1 MADVITRL
9 KVDSSGF
16 DKKIKDAQRSI
27 DQFGL
32 KGTEVGNR
40 IKALSDA
47 LSLNVGSISKFSV
60 AMAAAGAAIKVATD
74 AFKANEEMMDEWG
87 RITESSRAI
96 YDGFLNAINTGDIS
110 GYLSRIGEIRKAA
123 REAYDAM
130 DELGTFNAFNRN
142 NLSAARA
149 GFNQALADY
158 RTGNA
163 SKEDVTS
170 AMENLKKQL
179 ADRQKLEWDAY
190 YKQLSSKAATAGVD
204 EKLLRQ
210 YLEGTYGDYE
220 KVKKTMPRYET
231 TTDWN
236 DDRTGLVTKVTE
248 LPNTPIEK
256 LGKMLR
262 QLTDEEL
269 SNLQALAEAANNTA
283 SEIAQV
289 ERQASRI
296 LNTKTGSSGS
306 SGKGKSAAASPA
318 TASSGATLIGPSE
331 LEIAN
336 ELALRQLDP
345 DQPLYQELMAK
356 AATNPITIPVQ
367 VVEDEEQV
375 EETLAGINS
384 EVKDMAGVWDYASQ
398 AIGSVGSALAGL
410 EDPAAKVLGLIA
422 QGIASVVAG
431 MGMAIAQKGK
441 ELEPWSWI
449 AFAASATA
457 TMIATVASIK
467 SATAEYHAGG
477 DFAGKGS
484 RFNTM
489 MRPIGSDTIP
499 AMLSPGELV
508 LNKSQQSNLA
518 SNLQAAPALAD
529 LHLETTI
536 EAERIRIMLNNNNR
550 RRGRGIAIQ

>member
-16 DKKIKDAQRSI
+16 DKKIQDAQRSI

-40 IKALSDA
+40 ITALSDA
-47 LSLNVGSISKFSV
+47 LSLSVGSISKFSV

-149 GFNQALADY
+149 DFNQKLADY

-163 SKEDVTS
+163 SKDDVTS
-170 AMENLKKQL
+170 AMENLQKQL

-204 EKLLRQ
+204 ADLFRKA
-210 YLEGTYGDYE
+210 LEGSYGSFNE
-220 KVKKTMPRYET
+220 IKNTSFPTKSV
-231 TTDWN
+231 WN
-236 DDRTGLVTKVTE
+236 SSTRSMVQAEAPE
-248 LPNTPIEK
+248 LATPIEK

-296 LNTKTGSSGS
+296 LGTKQGSS
-306 SGKGKSAAASPA
+306 GKSAAAPK
-318 TASSGATLIGPSE
+318 TASASPTAPTLIGPSE
-331 LEIAN
+331 VEIAN
-336 ELALRQLDP
+336 ELALRQLEP
-345 DQPLYQELMAK
+345 DQPIYQELMAK

-384 EVKDMAGVWDYASQ
+384 EVKDMAEVWSYASS
-398 AIGSVGSALAGL
+398 AISSVGSALAGL
-410 EDPAAKVLGLIA
+410 EDPAAKVLGTIA
-422 QGIASVVAG
+422 QAIASVVMG
-431 MGMAIAQKGK
+431 MGMAIANKGK
-441 ELEPWSWI
+441 DIEPWSWI
-449 AFAASATA
+449 AFAAAATA
-457 TMIATVASIK
+457 TMISTVSAIK

-477 DFAGKGS
+477 DFVGSGS

-499 AMLSPGELV
+499 AMLSPGELI

>member
-163 SKEDVTS
+163 TAEDV
-170 AMENLKKQL
+170 AKAKKTLQDL
-179 ADRQKLEWDAY
+179 LDERKTKEQDTY
-190 YKQLSSKAATAGVD
+190 YKTIAEKAVTAGVD
-204 EKLLRQ
+204 ENLLRK
-210 YLEGTYGDYE
+210 YLEGKYGDYE

-236 DDRTGLVTKVTE
+236 DDRTAIVTKVTE

-256 LGKMLR
+256 MGKMLR

-296 LNTKTGSSGS
+296 LGTKQGSS
-306 SGKGKSAAASPA
+306 GKSAAAPKTASASPA
-318 TASSGATLIGPSE
+318 APTLIGPSE
-331 LEIAN
+331 LEITN
-336 ELALRQLDP
+336 ELALRQLNP
-345 DQPLYQELMAK
+345 DQPLYQKLLAK

-384 EVKDMAGVWDYASQ
+384 EVKDMAEVWSYASS
-398 AIGSVGSALAGL
+398 AISSVGSALAGL
-410 EDPAAKVLGLIA
+410 EDPAAKVLGTIA
-422 QGIASVVAG
+422 QAIASVVMG
-431 MGMAIAQKGK
+431 MGMAIANKGK
-441 ELEPWSWI
+441 EIEPWSWI
-449 AFAASATA
+449 AFAAAATA
-457 TMIATVASIK
+457 TMISTVSAIK
-467 SATAEYHAGG
+467 SVTAEYHAGG

-499 AMLSPGELV
+499 AMLSPGELI

>member
-149 GFNQALADY
+149 SFNQALADY

-163 SKEDVTS
+163 SKEDVSS
-170 AMENLKKQL
+170 AMENLQKQL
-179 ADRQKLEWDAY
+179 AERQKLEWDAY

-204 EKLLRQ
+204 AELFRKA
-210 YLEGTYGDYE
+210 LEGSYGSFNE
-220 KVKKTMPRYET
+220 IKNTSFPTKSV
-231 TTDWN
+231 WN
-236 DDRTGLVTKVTE
+236 SSTRSMVQAEAPE
-248 LPNTPIEK
+248 LATPIEK

-289 ERQASRI
+289 ERQAARI
-296 LNTKTGSSGS
+296 LGTKQTGTSGKGS
-306 SGKGKSAAASPA
+306 SGKSAASPA
-318 TASSGATLIGPSE
+318 AAPSLIGPSE

-384 EVKDMAGVWDYASQ
+384 EVKDMAGVWEYASQ

-431 MGMAIAQKGK
+431 MGAAIAQKGK

-449 AFAASATA
+449 AFSSAAAS
-457 TMIATVASIK
+457 TMIATVAAIK
-467 SATAEYHAGG
+467 SVTSEYHAGG
-477 DFAGKGS
+477 DFVGKGS
-484 RFNTM
+484 RFSTM

-499 AMLSPGELV
+499 AMLSPGELI

-518 SNLQAAPALAD
+518 PRLQAAPALAD

>member
-163 SKEDVTS
+163 SKDDVTS
-170 AMENLKKQL
+170 AMENLQKQL

-204 EKLLRQ
+204 ADLFRKA
-210 YLEGTYGDYE
+210 LEGSYGSFNE
-220 KVKKTMPRYET
+220 IKNTSFPTKSV
-231 TTDWN
+231 WN
-236 DDRTGLVTKVTE
+236 SSTRSMVQAEAPE
-248 LPNTPIEK
+248 LATPIDK

-262 QLTDEEL
+262 QLTDDEL

-296 LNTKTGSSGS
+296 LGTKQGSSV
-306 SGKGKSAAASPA
+306 KSAAAPK
-318 TASSGATLIGPSE
+318 TASASPTAPTLIGPSE

-336 ELALRQLDP
+336 ELALRQLEP

-398 AIGSVGSALAGL
+398 AINSVGSSLSGL
-410 EDPAAKVLGLIA
+410 ETPALNILGIVAQAIA
-422 QGIASVVAG
+422 NVVAG
-431 MGMAIAQKGK
+431 LGAAIAQKGK

-449 AFAASATA
+449 AFTAAATS
-457 TMIATVASIK
+457 TMIATVAAIK
-467 SATAEYHAGG
+467 SVTEEYHAGG
-477 DFAGKGS
+477 DFVGKGS

-489 MRPIGSDTIP
+489 MRPVGTDTIP
-499 AMLSPGELV
+499 AMLSPGELI

>member
-149 GFNQALADY
+149 DFNQKLADY

-163 SKEDVTS
+163 SKEDVSS
-170 AMENLKKQL
+170 AMENLQKQL
-179 ADRQKLEWDAY
+179 AERQKLEWDAY

-204 EKLLRQ
+204 ADLFRKA
-210 YLEGTYGDYE
+210 LEGSYGSFNE
-220 KVKKTMPRYET
+220 IKNTSFPTKSV
-231 TTDWN
+231 WN
-236 DDRTGLVTKVTE
+236 SSTRSMVQAEAPE
-248 LPNTPIEK
+248 LATPIEK

-296 LNTKTGSSGS
+296 LGTKQGSS
-306 SGKGKSAAASPA
+306 GKSAAAPK
-318 TASSGATLIGPSE
+318 TASASPTAQTIIGPSE

-336 ELALRQLDP
+336 ELALRQLEP
-345 DQPLYQELMAK
+345 DQPLYQKLMAK

-384 EVKDMAGVWDYASQ
+384 EVKDMAEVWSYASS
-398 AIGSVGSALAGL
+398 AISSVGSALAGL
-410 EDPAAKVLGLIA
+410 EDPAAKVLGTIA
-422 QGIASVVAG
+422 QAIASVVMG
-431 MGMAIAQKGK
+431 MGMAIANKGK
-441 ELEPWSWI
+441 DIEPWSWI
-449 AFAASATA
+449 AFAAAATA
-457 TMIATVASIK
+457 TMISTVSAIK

-477 DFAGKGS
+477 DFVGSGS

-489 MRPIGSDTIP
+489 MRPVGTDTIP
-499 AMLSPGELV
+499 AMLSPGELI

-518 SNLQAAPALAD
+518 SNLKAAPALAD
-529 LHLETTI
+529 LHLETFI

>member
-40 IKALSDA
+40 IKGLSDA
-47 LSLNVGSISKFSV
+47 LSLNVGSVSKFSV

-149 GFNQALADY
+149 GFDQALADY
-158 RTGNA
+158 RTGKA
-163 SKEDVTS
+163 SKKEVAD
-170 AMENLKKQL
+170 AQDALKKIL
-179 ADRQKLEWDAY
+179 EDRKTLEQDNY
-190 YKQLSSKAATAGVD
+190 YKTIAAKAKTAGVD
-204 EKLLRQ
+204 ADLLRQ
-210 YLEGTYGDYE
+210 YLEGTYGDY
-220 KVKKTMPRYET
+220 KTVKDTQFPTKNVWNSSTRSMVQAEAPELA
-231 TTDWN
+231 TD
-236 DDRTGLVTKVTE
+236 
-248 LPNTPIEK
+248 IEK

-262 QLTDEEL
+262 QLTDEQL
-269 SNLQALAEAANNTA
+269 SSLQALAEQANNTQK
-283 SEIAQV
+283 ELAQIDK
-289 ERQASRI
+289 QAAKVI
-296 LNTKTGSSGS
+296 NTKTGSSG
-306 SGKGKSAAASPA
+306 KGKSDAAPA
-318 TASSGATLIGPSE
+318 TAAPSGATLVGPSE

-375 EETLAGINS
+375 EETLAGIAT
-384 EVKDMAGVWDYASQ
+384 EMIDVVDKFDLTSQ
-398 AIGSVGSALAGL
+398 AIGSMGSALAGL
-410 EDPAAKVLGLIA
+410 EGSAAKILGLVA
-422 QGIASVVAG
+422 QAIASVVAG
-431 MGMAIAQKGK
+431 LGAAIAQKGK
-441 ELEPWSWI
+441 DLEPWSWI
-449 AFAASATA
+449 AFTAAATA
-457 TMIATVASIK
+457 TMISTVAAIK
-467 SATAEYHAGG
+467 SVTAEYHAGG

-484 RFNTM
+484 RFSTM
-489 MRPIGSDTIP
+489 MRPVGSDTIP

-529 LHLETTI
+529 LHLETYI

>member
-149 GFNQALADY
+149 DFNQKLADY

-163 SKEDVTS
+163 SKEDVS
-170 AMENLKKQL
+170 KAQDALKKI
-179 ADRQKLEWDAY
+179 LEERKTLEQDNY
-190 YKQLSSKAATAGVD
+190 YKTIAAKAKTAGVNAD
-204 EKLLRQ
+204 LLRQ
-210 YLEGTYGDYE
+210 YLEGTYGDY
-220 KVKKTMPRYET
+220 KTVKDTPFPTKNV
-231 TTDWN
+231 WN
-236 DDRTGLVTKVTE
+236 SSTRSMVQAEAPE
-248 LPNTPIEK
+248 LATPIEK

-262 QLTDEEL
+262 QLTDDQL
-269 SNLQALAEAANNTA
+269 SSLQALAEQANKTQEELAQIDKQAAK
-283 SEIAQV
+283 
-289 ERQASRI
+289 I
-296 LNTKTGSSGS
+296 LNTKTGSSGN
-306 SGKGKSAAASPA
+306 GKTTATASASPA
-318 TASSGATLIGPSE
+318 APILIGPSE

-336 ELALRQLDP
+336 ELALRQLNP

-375 EETLAGINS
+375 EETLAGIAN
-384 EVKDMAGVWDYASQ
+384 EMIDVTDKFDLTSQ
-398 AIGSVGSALAGL
+398 AIGSMGSALAGL
-410 EDPAAKVLGLIA
+410 EGSAAKILGLVA
-422 QGIASVVAG
+422 QAIASVIAG
-431 MGMAIAQKGK
+431 MGAAIAQKGK
-441 ELEPWSWI
+441 EIEPWSWI
-449 AFAASATA
+449 AFTAAATS
-457 TMIATVASIK
+457 TMIATVAAIK
-467 SATAEYHAGG
+467 SVTAEYHAGG
-477 DFAGKGS
+477 DFVGKGS

-499 AMLSPGELV
+499 AMLSPGELI

-518 SNLQAAPALAD
+518 SNLKAAPALAD

>member
-149 GFNQALADY
+149 DFNQKLADY

-163 SKEDVTS
+163 SKEDVSS
-170 AMENLKKQL
+170 AMENLQKQL
-179 ADRQKLEWDAY
+179 AERQKLEWDAY

-204 EKLLRQ
+204 ADLFRKA
-210 YLEGTYGDYE
+210 LEGSYGSFNE
-220 KVKKTMPRYET
+220 IKNTSFPTKSV
-231 TTDWN
+231 WN
-236 DDRTGLVTKVTE
+236 SSTRSMVQAEAPEVA
-248 LPNTPIEK
+248 TPIEK
-256 LGKMLR
+256 LGKMVR

-296 LNTKTGSSGS
+296 LGTKQGTS
-306 SGKGKSAAASPA
+306 GKSAAAPK
-318 TASSGATLIGPSE
+318 TASASPTAPTLIGPSE

-336 ELALRQLDP
+336 ELALRQLEP

-384 EVKDMAGVWDYASQ
+384 EVKDMAEVWSYASS
-398 AIGSVGSALAGL
+398 AISSVGSALAGL
-410 EDPAAKVLGLIA
+410 EDPAAKVLGTIA
-422 QGIASVVAG
+422 QAIASVVMG
-431 MGMAIAQKGK
+431 MGMAIANKGK
-441 ELEPWSWI
+441 DIEPWSWI
-449 AFAASATA
+449 AFAAAATA
-457 TMIATVASIK
+457 TMISTVSAIK

-477 DFAGKGS
+477 DFVGKGS

-499 AMLSPGELV
+499 AMLSPGELI

>member
-149 GFNQALADY
+149 DFNQKLADY

-163 SKEDVTS
+163 TAEDVAKAKNTLQDLLD
-170 AMENLKKQL
+170 ERKTKEQ
-179 ADRQKLEWDAY
+179 DTY
-190 YKQLSSKAATAGVD
+190 YKTIAEKAVTAGVD
-204 EKLLRQ
+204 ENLLRK
-210 YLEGTYGDYE
+210 YLEGKYGDYE

-236 DDRTGLVTKVTE
+236 DDRTAIVTKVTE

-262 QLTDEEL
+262 QLTDDEL

-296 LNTKTGSSGS
+296 LGTKQGSS
-306 SGKGKSAAASPA
+306 GKSAAAPKTASASPA
-318 TASSGATLIGPSE
+318 APTLIGPSE

-336 ELALRQLDP
+336 ELALRQLNP

-384 EVKDMAGVWDYASQ
+384 EVKDMAEVWSYASS
-398 AIGSVGSALAGL
+398 AISSVGSALAGL
-410 EDPAAKVLGLIA
+410 EDPAAKVLGTIA
-422 QGIASVVAG
+422 QAIASVVMG
-431 MGMAIAQKGK
+431 MGMAIANKGK
-441 ELEPWSWI
+441 EIEPWSWI
-449 AFAASATA
+449 AFAAAATA
-457 TMIATVASIK
+457 TMISTVSAIK

-477 DFAGKGS
+477 DFVGKGS
-484 RFNTM
+484 RFSTM
-489 MRPIGSDTIP
+489 MRPVGTDTIP
-499 AMLSPGELV
+499 AMLSPGELI

>member
-163 SKEDVTS
+163 SKEDV
-170 AMENLKKQL
+170 ANAQDALKKIL
-179 ADRQKLEWDAY
+179 EDRKTLEQDNY
-190 YKQLSSKAATAGVD
+190 YKTIAEKAATAGVD
-204 EKLLRQ
+204 NELLRQ
-210 YLEGTYGDYE
+210 YLEGTYGDYK
-220 KVKKTMPRYET
+220 KVKDTPFPTKNV
-231 TTDWN
+231 WN
-236 DDRTGLVTKVTE
+236 SSTRSMVQAEAPE
-248 LPNTPIEK
+248 LATPIEK

-262 QLTDEEL
+262 QLTDEQL
-269 SNLQALAEAANNTA
+269 SSLQALAEQANNTQQ
-283 SEIAQV
+283 ELAQIDK
-289 ERQASRI
+289 QAAKV
-296 LNTKTGSSGS
+296 LNTKTGTSGN
-306 SGKGKSAAASPA
+306 GKGKSASASPA
-318 TASSGATLIGPSE
+318 APTLIGPSE

-336 ELALRQLDP
+336 ELALRQLNP

-375 EETLAGINS
+375 EETLDGINS
-384 EVKDMAGVWDYASQ
+384 KVKDMTEVWDYASS
-398 AIGSVGSALAGL
+398 AISSVGSALAGM

-422 QGIASVVAG
+422 QGIASIVAG

-441 ELEPWSWI
+441 EIEPWSWI
-449 AFAASATA
+449 AFTAAATA
-457 TMIATVASIK
+457 TMISTVAAIK
-467 SATAEYHAGG
+467 SVTAEYHAGG
-477 DFAGKGS
+477 DFIGSGS

-489 MRPIGSDTIP
+489 MRPVGTDTIP
-499 AMLSPGELV
+499 AMLSPGELI

-536 EAERIRIMLNNNNR
+536 EAERLRIMLNNNNR

>member
-149 GFNQALADY
+149 GFNQKLADY

-163 SKEDVTS
+163 SKEDVS
-170 AMENLKKQL
+170 KAQDALKKIL
-179 ADRQKLEWDAY
+179 EDREKLERNNY
-190 YKQLSSKAATAGVD
+190 LSKIGEKAATAGVD
-204 EKLLRQ
+204 EELLRQ
-210 YLEGTYGDYE
+210 YLEGSYGDYK
-220 KVKKTMPRYET
+220 KVKDTPFPTKNV
-231 TTDWN
+231 WN
-236 DDRTGLVTKVTE
+236 SSTRSMVQAEAPE
-248 LPNTPIEK
+248 LATPIEK

-262 QLTDEEL
+262 QLTDDQL
-269 SNLQALAEAANNTA
+269 SSLQALAEQANKTQEELAQIDKQAAK
-283 SEIAQV
+283 
-289 ERQASRI
+289 I
-296 LNTKTGSSGS
+296 LNTKTVSSGN
-306 SGKGKSAAASPA
+306 GKSAAASPA
-318 TASSGATLIGPSE
+318 TASPAAPTLIGPSE

-336 ELALRQLDP
+336 ELALRQLEP

-356 AATNPITIPVQ
+356 AATIPITIPVQ

-398 AIGSVGSALAGL
+398 AIGSVGSALAGI
-410 EDPAAKVLGLIA
+410 EDPALNILGIVAQAIA
-422 QGIASVVAG
+422 NVVAG
-431 MGMAIAQKGK
+431 LGSAIAQKGK
-441 ELEPWSWI
+441 DLNAWSWI
-449 AFAASATA
+449 AFTATATA

-467 SATAEYHAGG
+467 QVMAEYHAGG
-477 DFAGKGS
+477 DFVGKGN

-489 MRPIGSDTIP
+489 MRPVGTDTIP

>member
-149 GFNQALADY
+149 GFNQKLADY

-204 EKLLRQ
+204 AELFRKA
-210 YLEGTYGDYE
+210 LEGSYGSFNE
-220 KVKKTMPRYET
+220 IKNTSFPTKSV
-231 TTDWN
+231 WN
-236 DDRTGLVTKVTE
+236 SSTRSMVQAEAPE
-248 LPNTPIEK
+248 LATPIEK

-296 LNTKTGSSGS
+296 LGTKQGTS
-306 SGKGKSAAASPA
+306 GKSAAAPK
-318 TASSGATLIGPSE
+318 TASASPTAPTLIGPSE

-336 ELALRQLDP
+336 ELALRQLEP

-384 EVKDMAGVWDYASQ
+384 EVKDMAEVWSYASS
-398 AIGSVGSALAGL
+398 AISSVGSALAGL
-410 EDPAAKVLGLIA
+410 EDPAAKVLGTIA
-422 QGIASVVAG
+422 QAIASVVMG
-431 MGMAIAQKGK
+431 MGMAIANKGK
-441 ELEPWSWI
+441 DIEPWSWI
-449 AFAASATA
+449 AFAAAATA
-457 TMIATVASIK
+457 TMISTVSAIK

-477 DFAGKGS
+477 DFVGKGS

-499 AMLSPGELV
+499 AMLSPGELI

>member
-40 IKALSDA
+40 IKGLSDA

-163 SKEDVTS
+163 TAEDV
-170 AMENLKKQL
+170 AKAKKTLQDL
-179 ADRQKLEWDAY
+179 LDERKTKEQDTY
-190 YKQLSSKAATAGVD
+190 YKTIAEKAVTAGVD
-204 EKLLRQ
+204 ENLLRK
-210 YLEGTYGDYE
+210 YLEGKYGDYE
-220 KVKKTMPRYET
+220 EVKKTMPRYET

-236 DDRTGLVTKVTE
+236 DDRTAIVTKVTE

-262 QLTDEEL
+262 QLTDDEL

-296 LNTKTGSSGS
+296 LGTKQGS
-306 SGKGKSAAASPA
+306 SGKSAASPK
-318 TASSGATLIGPSE
+318 TASASPTAPTLIGPSE

-336 ELALRQLDP
+336 ELALRQLEP

-384 EVKDMAGVWDYASQ
+384 EVKDMAEVWSYASS
-398 AIGSVGSALAGL
+398 AISSVGSALAGL
-410 EDPAAKVLGLIA
+410 EDPAAKVLGTIA
-422 QGIASVVAG
+422 QAIASVVMG
-431 MGMAIAQKGK
+431 MGMAIANKGK
-441 ELEPWSWI
+441 DIEPWSWI
-449 AFAASATA
+449 AFAAAATA
-457 TMIATVASIK
+457 TMISTVSAIK

-477 DFAGKGS
+477 DFVGSGS

-489 MRPIGSDTIP
+489 MRPVGTDTIP
-499 AMLSPGELV
+499 AMLSPGELI

-536 EAERIRIMLNNNNR
+536 EAERIRIMLNNIDR

>member
-40 IKALSDA
+40 IKGLSDA

-110 GYLSRIGEIRKAA
+110 GYIARIGEIRKAA

-163 SKEDVTS
+163 SKEDVTA
-170 AMENLKKQL
+170 AMEKLQKQL
-179 ADRQKLEWDAY
+179 EDRKKLEWDAY
-190 YKQLSSKAATAGVD
+190 YKQLSSKAATTGVD
-204 EKLLRQ
+204 ADLFRKA
-210 YLEGTYGDYE
+210 LEGSYGSFNE
-220 KVKKTMPRYET
+220 IKNTSFPTKNV
-231 TTDWN
+231 WN
-236 DDRTGLVTKVTE
+236 SSTRSMVQEEAPE
-248 LPNTPIEK
+248 LATPIEK

-289 ERQASRI
+289 ERQAARI
-296 LNTKTGSSGS
+296 LGAKQTGT
-306 SGKGKSAAASPA
+306 SGKGKSAASAPSAPA
-318 TASSGATLIGPSE
+318 GTTLIGPSE

-336 ELALRQLDP
+336 ELALRQLEP

-410 EDPAAKVLGLIA
+410 EDPAANVLGLIA
-422 QGIASVVAG
+422 QAIANVVAG
-431 MGMAIAQKGK
+431 LGAAIAQKGK
-441 ELEPWSWI
+441 DIEPWSWI
-449 AFAASATA
+449 AFSAAAAS
-457 TMIATVASIK
+457 TMLTTVEAIK
-467 SATAEYHAGG
+467 RATAEYHAGG
-477 DFAGKGS
+477 DFVGKGN
-484 RFNTM
+484 RFSTM
-489 MRPIGSDTIP
+489 MRPVGTDTIP
-499 AMLSPGELV
+499 AMLSPGELI

-518 SNLQAAPALAD
+518 SNLQSAPALAD
-529 LHLETTI
+529 LHLETFI

>member
-163 SKEDVTS
+163 TAEDVTS

-204 EKLLRQ
+204 ADLFRKA
-210 YLEGTYGDYE
+210 LEGKYGDYE

-236 DDRTGLVTKVTE
+236 DDRTAIVTKVTE

-269 SNLQALAEAANNTA
+269 SNLQALAEAANNTE

-289 ERQASRI
+289 KRQASRI
-296 LNTKTGSSGS
+296 LGTKQGS
-306 SGKGKSAAASPA
+306 SGKSAASPK
-318 TASSGATLIGPSE
+318 TASASPTAPTLIGPSE
-331 LEIAN
+331 LDIAN
-336 ELALRQLDP
+336 ELALRQLEP

-384 EVKDMAGVWDYASQ
+384 EVKDMAEVWSYASS
-398 AIGSVGSALAGL
+398 AISSVGSALAGL
-410 EDPAAKVLGLIA
+410 EDPAAKVLGTIA
-422 QGIASVVAG
+422 QAIASVVMG
-431 MGMAIAQKGK
+431 MGMAIANKGK
-441 ELEPWSWI
+441 EIEPWSWI
-449 AFAASATA
+449 AFAAAATA
-457 TMIATVASIK
+457 TMISTVSAIK

-477 DFAGKGS
+477 DFVGSGS

-489 MRPIGSDTIP
+489 MRPVGTDTIP
-499 AMLSPGELV
+499 AMLSPGELI

>member
-149 GFNQALADY
+149 GFNQKLADY

-204 EKLLRQ
+204 AELFRKA
-210 YLEGTYGDYE
+210 LEGSYGSFNE
-220 KVKKTMPRYET
+220 IKNTSFPTKSV
-231 TTDWN
+231 WN
-236 DDRTGLVTKVTE
+236 SSTRSMVQAEAPE
-248 LPNTPIEK
+248 LATPIEK

-296 LNTKTGSSGS
+296 LGTKQGTS
-306 SGKGKSAAASPA
+306 GKSAASPKTASASP
-318 TASSGATLIGPSE
+318 TAPTLIGPSE

-336 ELALRQLDP
+336 ELALRQLEP

-384 EVKDMAGVWDYASQ
+384 EVKDMAEVWSYASS
-398 AIGSVGSALAGL
+398 AISSVGSALAGL
-410 EDPAAKVLGLIA
+410 EDPAAKVLGTIA
-422 QGIASVVAG
+422 QAIASVVMG

-441 ELEPWSWI
+441 EIEPWSWI
-449 AFAASATA
+449 AFAAAATA
-457 TMIATVASIK
+457 TMISTVSAIK

-477 DFAGKGS
+477 DFVGSGS

-489 MRPIGSDTIP
+489 MRPVGTDTIP
-499 AMLSPGELV
+499 AMLSPGELI

>member
-149 GFNQALADY
+149 DFNQKLADY

-163 SKEDVTS
+163 SKEDVSS
-170 AMENLKKQL
+170 AMENLQKQL
-179 ADRQKLEWDAY
+179 AERQKLEWDAY

-204 EKLLRQ
+204 ADLFRKA
-210 YLEGTYGDYE
+210 LEGSYGSFNE
-220 KVKKTMPRYET
+220 IKNTSFPTKSV
-231 TTDWN
+231 WN
-236 DDRTGLVTKVTE
+236 SSTRSMVQAEAPE
-248 LPNTPIEK
+248 LATPIEK

-296 LNTKTGSSGS
+296 LGTKQGTS
-306 SGKGKSAAASPA
+306 GKSAAAPK
-318 TASSGATLIGPSE
+318 TASASPTAPTLIGPSE

-336 ELALRQLDP
+336 ELALRQLEP

-384 EVKDMAGVWDYASQ
+384 EVKDMAEVWSYASS
-398 AIGSVGSALAGL
+398 AISSVGSALAGL
-410 EDPAAKVLGLIA
+410 EDPAAKVLGTIA
-422 QGIASVVAG
+422 QAIASVVMG
-431 MGMAIAQKGK
+431 MGMAIANKGK
-441 ELEPWSWI
+441 DIEPWSWI
-449 AFAASATA
+449 AFAAAATA
-457 TMIATVASIK
+457 TMISTVSAIK

-477 DFAGKGS
+477 DFVGKGS

-499 AMLSPGELV
+499 AMLSPGELI

>member
-149 GFNQALADY
+149 GFNQSLADY
-158 RTGNA
+158 RSGNA
-163 SKEDVTS
+163 SKEDVTA
-170 AMENLKKQL
+170 AMENLQKQL

-204 EKLLRQ
+204 ADLFRKA
-210 YLEGTYGDYE
+210 LEGSYGSFNE
-220 KVKKTMPRYET
+220 IKNTSFPTKNV
-231 TTDWN
+231 WN
-236 DDRTGLVTKVTE
+236 SSTRSMVQAEAPE
-248 LPNTPIEK
+248 LATPIEK

-306 SGKGKSAAASPA
+306 SGKGKSAAASPTA
-318 TASSGATLIGPSE
+318 ASSGATLIGPSE

-336 ELALRQLDP
+336 ELALRQLEP

-410 EDPAAKVLGLIA
+410 EDPAAKVLELIA

-431 MGMAIAQKGK
+431 MGAAIAQKGK
-441 ELEPWSWI
+441 DLEPWSWI
-449 AFAASATA
+449 AFSSAATA
-457 TMIATVASIK
+457 TMISTVAAIK
-467 SATAEYHAGG
+467 SVTAEYHAGG
-477 DFAGKGS
+477 DFVGKGS

-489 MRPIGSDTIP
+489 MRPVGTDTIP
-499 AMLSPGELV
+499 AMLSPGELI

-518 SNLQAAPALAD
+518 PRLQAAPALAD
-529 LHLETTI
+529 LHLETFI

>member
-40 IKALSDA
+40 IKGLSDA

-158 RTGNA
+158 RSGEA
-163 SKEDVTS
+163 SKDDVTA
-170 AMENLKKQL
+170 AMENLQKQL

-190 YKQLSSKAATAGVD
+190 YKKLSSKASTAGVD
-204 EKLLRQ
+204 ADLFRKA
-210 YLEGTYGDYE
+210 LEGSYGSFNE
-220 KVKKTMPRYET
+220 IKNTSFPTKSV
-231 TTDWN
+231 WN
-236 DDRTGLVTKVTE
+236 SSTRSMVQAEAPE
-248 LPNTPIEK
+248 LATPIEK

-296 LNTKTGSSGS
+296 LSTKQTG
-306 SGKGKSAAASPA
+306 SGKGSSSAAASPA
-318 TASSGATLIGPSE
+318 TATAPTLIGPSE

-384 EVKDMAGVWDYASQ
+384 EIKDMAGVWDYASQ

-449 AFAASATA
+449 AFTAAATA

-477 DFAGKGS
+477 DFVGKGS
-484 RFNTM
+484 RFSTM
-489 MRPIGSDTIP
+489 MRPIGADTIP
-499 AMLSPGELV
+499 AMLSPGELI

>member
-170 AMENLKKQL
+170 AMENLQKQL

-204 EKLLRQ
+204 ADLFRKA
-210 YLEGTYGDYE
+210 LEGSYGSFNE
-220 KVKKTMPRYET
+220 IKNTSFPTKSV
-231 TTDWN
+231 WN
-236 DDRTGLVTKVTE
+236 SSTRSMVQAEAPE
-248 LPNTPIEK
+248 LATPIEK

-296 LNTKTGSSGS
+296 LGTKQGSS
-306 SGKGKSAAASPA
+306 GKSAAAPKTASASPA
-318 TASSGATLIGPSE
+318 APTLIGPSE

-336 ELALRQLDP
+336 ELALRQLEP

-467 SATAEYHAGG
+467 AATAEYHAGG
-477 DFAGKGS
+477 DFVGKGS

-489 MRPIGSDTIP
+489 MRPVGTDTIP
-499 AMLSPGELV
+499 AMLSPGELI

>member
-163 SKEDVTS
+163 SKEDVEKDKKTLQDL
-170 AMENLKKQL
+170 LK
-179 ADRQKLEWDAY
+179 DRQKKEWDAY
-190 YKQLSSKAATAGVD
+190 YKTIAEKATTAGVD

-236 DDRTGLVTKVTE
+236 DDRTGIVTKVTE

-262 QLTDEEL
+262 QLTDDEL

-306 SGKGKSAAASPA
+306 TGKGKSAASPA
-318 TASSGATLIGPSE
+318 TTPSGATIIGPSE

-431 MGMAIAQKGK
+431 MGMAIMQKGK
-441 ELEPWSWI
+441 DIEPWSWI
-449 AFAASATA
+449 AFSAAAAS
-457 TMIATVASIK
+457 TMIATVAAIK
-467 SATAEYHAGG
+467 SVTAEYHAGG
-477 DFAGKGS
+477 ELVGKGS
-484 RFNTM
+484 RFSTM

-499 AMLSPGELV
+499 AMLSPGELI

-518 SNLQAAPALAD
+518 PRLQAAPALAD

>member
-163 SKEDVTS
+163 SKEDVEA

-204 EKLLRQ
+204 ADLFRKA
-210 YLEGTYGDYE
+210 LEGSYGSFNE
-220 KVKKTMPRYET
+220 IKNTPFPTKNVWNSSTRSMVKAEAP
-231 TTDWN
+231 
-236 DDRTGLVTKVTE
+236 E
-248 LPNTPIEK
+248 LATPIEK

-262 QLTDEEL
+262 MLTDEEL

-306 SGKGKSAAASPA
+306 SGKGKSAASPA

-431 MGMAIAQKGK
+431 MGMAIMQKGK
-441 ELEPWSWI
+441 DIEPWSWI
-449 AFAASATA
+449 AFSAAAAS
-457 TMIATVASIK
+457 TMIATVAAIK
-467 SATAEYHAGG
+467 SVTAEYHAGG
-477 DFAGKGS
+477 GFVGSGS
-484 RFNTM
+484 RFSTM
-489 MRPIGSDTIP
+489 MRPIGSDTLP
-499 AMLSPGELV
+499 SMLSPGELV

>member
-40 IKALSDA
+40 IKGLSDA

-74 AFKANEEMMDEWG
+74 AFKANEEIMDEWG

-158 RTGNA
+158 RSGNA

-170 AMENLKKQL
+170 AMENLQKQL

-190 YKQLSSKAATAGVD
+190 YKQLSSKAASAGVD
-204 EKLLRQ
+204 ADLFRKA
-210 YLEGTYGDYE
+210 LEGSYGSFNE
-220 KVKKTMPRYET
+220 IKNTSFPTKSV
-231 TTDWN
+231 WN
-236 DDRTGLVTKVTE
+236 SSTRSMVQAEAPE
-248 LPNTPIEK
+248 LATPIEK

-306 SGKGKSAAASPA
+306 TGKGKSTASASPA
-318 TASSGATLIGPSE
+318 APSLIGPSE

-336 ELALRQLDP
+336 ELALRQLEP

-384 EVKDMAGVWDYASQ
+384 EVKDMAEVWSYASS

-457 TMIATVASIK
+457 TMISTVSAIK
-467 SATAEYHAGG
+467 AATAEYHAGG
-477 DFAGKGS
+477 DFVGKGS

>member
-149 GFNQALADY
+149 GFNQKLADY

-170 AMENLKKQL
+170 AMENLQKQL

-204 EKLLRQ
+204 ADLFRKA
-210 YLEGTYGDYE
+210 LEGSYGSFNE
-220 KVKKTMPRYET
+220 IKNTSFPTKSV
-231 TTDWN
+231 WN
-236 DDRTGLVTKVTE
+236 SSTRSMVQAEAPE
-248 LPNTPIEK
+248 LATPIEK

-296 LNTKTGSSGS
+296 LGTKQGTS
-306 SGKGKSAAASPA
+306 GKSAAAPK
-318 TASSGATLIGPSE
+318 TASASPTAPTLIGPSE

-336 ELALRQLDP
+336 ELALRQLEP

-384 EVKDMAGVWDYASQ
+384 EVKDMAEVWSYASS
-398 AIGSVGSALAGL
+398 AISSVGSALAGL
-410 EDPAAKVLGLIA
+410 EDPAAKVLGTIA
-422 QGIASVVAG
+422 QAIASVVMG
-431 MGMAIAQKGK
+431 MGMAIANKGK
-441 ELEPWSWI
+441 EIEPWSWI
-449 AFAASATA
+449 AFAAAATA
-457 TMIATVASIK
+457 TMISTVSAIK
-467 SATAEYHAGG
+467 LATAEYHAGG
-477 DFAGKGS
+477 DFVGKGS
-484 RFNTM
+484 RFSTM
-489 MRPIGSDTIP
+489 MRPVGTDTIP
-499 AMLSPGELV
+499 AMLSPGELI

-529 LHLETTI
+529 LHLETFI

>member
-163 SKEDVTS
+163 SKEDVTA
-170 AMENLKKQL
+170 AMDNLQKQL

-204 EKLLRQ
+204 ADLFRKA
-210 YLEGTYGDYE
+210 LEGSYGSFNE
-220 KVKKTMPRYET
+220 IKNTSFPTKSV
-231 TTDWN
+231 WN
-236 DDRTGLVTKVTE
+236 SSTRSMVQAEAPE
-248 LPNTPIEK
+248 LATPIEK

-306 SGKGKSAAASPA
+306 SGKGKSAASPA

-336 ELALRQLDP
+336 ELALRQLEP

-410 EDPAAKVLGLIA
+410 EDPAANVLGLIA
-422 QGIASVVAG
+422 QAIANVVAG
-431 MGMAIAQKGK
+431 LGAAIAQKGK
-441 ELEPWSWI
+441 DIEPWSWI
-449 AFAASATA
+449 AFSAAAAS
-457 TMIATVASIK
+457 TMLTTVEAIK
-467 SATAEYHAGG
+467 RVTAEYHAGG
-477 DFAGKGS
+477 EFAGKGS

-536 EAERIRIMLNNNNR
+536 EAERLRIMLNNNNR

>member
-149 GFNQALADY
+149 DFNQKLADY
-158 RTGNA
+158 RSGNA
-163 SKEDVTS
+163 SKDDVTS
-170 AMENLKKQL
+170 AMENLQKQL

-204 EKLLRQ
+204 ADLFRKA
-210 YLEGTYGDYE
+210 LEGSYGSFNE
-220 KVKKTMPRYET
+220 IKNTSFPTKSV
-231 TTDWN
+231 WN
-236 DDRTGLVTKVTE
+236 SSTRSMVQAEAPE
-248 LPNTPIEK
+248 LATPIDK

-262 QLTDEEL
+262 QLTDDEL

-296 LNTKTGSSGS
+296 LGTKQGTS
-306 SGKGKSAAASPA
+306 GKSAAAPK
-318 TASSGATLIGPSE
+318 TASASPTAPTLIGPSE

-336 ELALRQLDP
+336 ELALRQLEP

-398 AIGSVGSALAGL
+398 AINSVGSSLSGL
-410 EDPAAKVLGLIA
+410 ETPALNILGIVAQAIA
-422 QGIASVVAG
+422 NVVAG
-431 MGMAIAQKGK
+431 LGAAIAQKGK

-449 AFAASATA
+449 AFTAAATS
-457 TMIATVASIK
+457 TMIATVAAIK
-467 SATAEYHAGG
+467 SVTEEYHAGG
-477 DFAGKGS
+477 DFVGKGS

-489 MRPIGSDTIP
+489 MRPVGTDTIP
-499 AMLSPGELV
+499 AMLSPGELI

>member
-163 SKEDVTS
+163 SKEDVSS
-170 AMENLKKQL
+170 AMENLQKKL
-179 ADRQKLEWDAY
+179 AERQKLEWDAY

-204 EKLLRQ
+204 AELFRKA
-210 YLEGTYGDYE
+210 LEGSYGSFNE
-220 KVKKTMPRYET
+220 IKNTSFPTKSV
-231 TTDWN
+231 WN
-236 DDRTGLVTKVTE
+236 SSTRSMVQAEAPE
-248 LPNTPIEK
+248 LATPIEK

-289 ERQASRI
+289 ERQAARI
-296 LNTKTGSSGS
+296 LGTKQTGT
-306 SGKGKSAAASPA
+306 SGKGKTTSATAAST
-318 TASSGATLIGPSE
+318 TAPTLIGPSE

-431 MGMAIAQKGK
+431 MGAAIAQKGK

-449 AFAASATA
+449 AFSSAAAS
-457 TMIATVASIK
+457 TMIATVAAIK
-467 SATAEYHAGG
+467 SVTAEYHAGG
-477 DFAGKGS
+477 DFVGKGS
-484 RFNTM
+484 RFSTM

-499 AMLSPGELV
+499 AMLSPGELI

-518 SNLQAAPALAD
+518 PRLQAAPALAD
-529 LHLETTI
+529 LHLETFI

>member
-149 GFNQALADY
+149 DFNQKLADY
-158 RTGNA
+158 RSGNA
-163 SKEDVTS
+163 SKDDVTS
-170 AMENLKKQL
+170 AMENLQKQL

-204 EKLLRQ
+204 ADLFRKA
-210 YLEGTYGDYE
+210 LEGSYGSFNE
-220 KVKKTMPRYET
+220 IKNTSFPTKSV
-231 TTDWN
+231 WN
-236 DDRTGLVTKVTE
+236 SSTRSMVQAEAPE
-248 LPNTPIEK
+248 LATPIEK

-262 QLTDEEL
+262 QLTDDEL

-296 LNTKTGSSGS
+296 LGTKQGSS
-306 SGKGKSAAASPA
+306 GKSAAAPK
-318 TASSGATLIGPSE
+318 TASASPTATTLIGPSE

-336 ELALRQLDP
+336 ELALRQLEP

-375 EETLAGINS
+375 EETLDGINS
-384 EVKDMAGVWDYASQ
+384 KVKDMTEVWDYASS
-398 AIGSVGSALAGL
+398 AISSVGSALAGM

-422 QGIASVVAG
+422 QGIASIVAG

-441 ELEPWSWI
+441 EIEPWSWI
-449 AFAASATA
+449 AFTAAATA
-457 TMIATVASIK
+457 TMISTVSAIK

-477 DFAGKGS
+477 DFVGKGS

-489 MRPIGSDTIP
+489 MRPVGTDTIP
-499 AMLSPGELV
+499 AMLSPGELI

>member
-163 SKEDVTS
+163 TAEDVTS

-204 EKLLRQ
+204 ADLFRKA
-210 YLEGTYGDYE
+210 LEGKYGDYE

-236 DDRTGLVTKVTE
+236 DDRTAIVTKVTE

-269 SNLQALAEAANNTA
+269 SNLQALAEAANNTE

-289 ERQASRI
+289 KRQASRI
-296 LNTKTGSSGS
+296 LGTKQGS
-306 SGKGKSAAASPA
+306 SGKSAASPK
-318 TASSGATLIGPSE
+318 TASASPTAPTLIGPSE
-331 LEIAN
+331 LDIAN
-336 ELALRQLDP
+336 ELALRQLEP

-384 EVKDMAGVWDYASQ
+384 EVKDMAEVWSYASS
-398 AIGSVGSALAGL
+398 AISSVGSALAGL
-410 EDPAAKVLGLIA
+410 EDPAAKVLGTIA
-422 QGIASVVAG
+422 QAIASVVMG
-431 MGMAIAQKGK
+431 MGMAIANKGK
-441 ELEPWSWI
+441 EIEPWSWI
-449 AFAASATA
+449 AFAAAATA
-457 TMIATVASIK
+457 TMISTVSAIK

-477 DFAGKGS
+477 DFVGKGS

-489 MRPIGSDTIP
+489 MRPVGTDTIP
-499 AMLSPGELV
+499 AMLSPGELI

>member
-149 GFNQALADY
+149 GFNQSLADY

-163 SKEDVTS
+163 SKEDV
-170 AMENLKKQL
+170 EKEKKTLQDLL
-179 ADRQKLEWDAY
+179 ADRKKKEWDAY

-204 EKLLRQ
+204 ADLFRKA
-210 YLEGTYGDYE
+210 LEGSYGSFNE
-220 KVKKTMPRYET
+220 IKNTSFPTKSV
-231 TTDWN
+231 WN
-236 DDRTGLVTKVTE
+236 SSTRSMVQAEAPE
-248 LPNTPIEK
+248 LATPIEK

-296 LNTKTGSSGS
+296 LNTKTGSSS
-306 SGKGKSAAASPA
+306 KGKSAAASPTA
-318 TASSGATLIGPSE
+318 ASSGATLIGPSE

-336 ELALRQLDP
+336 ELALRQLAP

-398 AIGSVGSALAGL
+398 AIGSVGSALAGI

-431 MGMAIAQKGK
+431 MGMAIMQKGK
-441 ELEPWSWI
+441 DIEPWSWI
-449 AFAASATA
+449 AFSSAAAS
-457 TMIATVASIK
+457 TMIATVAAIK
-467 SATAEYHAGG
+467 SVTAEYHAGG
-477 DFAGKGS
+477 DFVGKGS
-484 RFNTM
+484 RFSTM

-499 AMLSPGELV
+499 AMLSPGELI

-518 SNLQAAPALAD
+518 PRLQAAPALAD

-536 EAERIRIMLNNNNR
+536 EAERLRIMLNNNNR

>member
-149 GFNQALADY
+149 DFNQKLADY

-163 SKEDVTS
+163 SKDDVTS
-170 AMENLKKQL
+170 AMENLQKQL

-204 EKLLRQ
+204 ADLFRKA
-210 YLEGTYGDYE
+210 LEGSYGSFNE
-220 KVKKTMPRYET
+220 IKNTSFPTKSV
-231 TTDWN
+231 WN
-236 DDRTGLVTKVTE
+236 SSTRSMVQAEAPE
-248 LPNTPIEK
+248 LATPIEK

-262 QLTDEEL
+262 QLTDDEL

-296 LNTKTGSSGS
+296 LGTKQGSS
-306 SGKGKSAAASPA
+306 GKSAAAPK
-318 TASSGATLIGPSE
+318 TASASPTAPTLIGPSE
-331 LEIAN
+331 LDIAN
-336 ELALRQLDP
+336 ELALRQLEP

-367 VVEDEEQV
+367 VAEDEEQV

-384 EVKDMAGVWDYASQ
+384 EVKDMAEVWSYASS
-398 AIGSVGSALAGL
+398 AISSVGSALAGL
-410 EDPAAKVLGLIA
+410 EDPAAKVLGTIA
-422 QGIASVVAG
+422 QAIASVVMG
-431 MGMAIAQKGK
+431 MGMAIANKGK
-441 ELEPWSWI
+441 EIEPWSWI
-449 AFAASATA
+449 AFAAAATA
-457 TMIATVASIK
+457 TMISTVSAIK

-477 DFAGKGS
+477 DFVGKGS

-489 MRPIGSDTIP
+489 MRPVGTDTIP
-499 AMLSPGELV
+499 AMLSPGELI

-518 SNLQAAPALAD
+518 PKLQAAPALAD
-529 LHLETTI
+529 LHLETFI

>member
-74 AFKANEEMMDEWG
+74 AFKANEEIMDEWG

-130 DELGTFNAFNRN
+130 DELGTFNAFSRN

-149 GFNQALADY
+149 GFNQVLADY

-163 SKEDVTS
+163 SKDDVTS
-170 AMENLKKQL
+170 AMENLQKQL

-204 EKLLRQ
+204 ADLVRKA
-210 YLEGTYGDYE
+210 LEGSYGSFNE
-220 KVKKTMPRYET
+220 IKNTSFPTKSV
-231 TTDWN
+231 WN
-236 DDRTGLVTKVTE
+236 SSTRSMVQAEAPE
-248 LPNTPIEK
+248 LATPIEK

-262 QLTDEEL
+262 QLTDDEL

-296 LNTKTGSSGS
+296 LGTKQGS
-306 SGKGKSAAASPA
+306 SGKSAASPK
-318 TASSGATLIGPSE
+318 TASASPAAPTLIGPSE

-356 AATNPITIPVQ
+356 AATNHITIPV
-367 VVEDEEQV
+367 
-375 EETLAGINS
+375 
-384 EVKDMAGVWDYASQ
+384 
-398 AIGSVGSALAGL
+398 
-410 EDPAAKVLGLIA
+410 
-422 QGIASVVAG
+422 
-431 MGMAIAQKGK
+431 
-441 ELEPWSWI
+441 
-449 AFAASATA
+449 
-457 TMIATVASIK
+457 
-467 SATAEYHAGG
+467 
-477 DFAGKGS
+477 
-484 RFNTM
+484 
-489 MRPIGSDTIP
+489 
-499 AMLSPGELV
+499 
-508 LNKSQQSNLA
+508 
-518 SNLQAAPALAD
+518 
-529 LHLETTI
+529 
-536 EAERIRIMLNNNNR
+536 
-550 RRGRGIAIQ
+550 

>member
-163 SKEDVTS
+163 SKDDVTS
-170 AMENLKKQL
+170 AMENLQKQL

-204 EKLLRQ
+204 ADLFRKA
-210 YLEGTYGDYE
+210 LEGSYGSFNE
-220 KVKKTMPRYET
+220 IKNTSFPTKSV
-231 TTDWN
+231 WN
-236 DDRTGLVTKVTE
+236 SSTRSMVQAEAPE
-248 LPNTPIEK
+248 LATPIEK

-262 QLTDEEL
+262 QLTDDEL

-296 LNTKTGSSGS
+296 LGTKQGSS
-306 SGKGKSAAASPA
+306 GKSAAAPK
-318 TASSGATLIGPSE
+318 TASASPTAPTLIGPSE
-331 LEIAN
+331 LDIAN
-336 ELALRQLDP
+336 ELALRQLEP

-384 EVKDMAGVWDYASQ
+384 EVKDMAEVWSYASS
-398 AIGSVGSALAGL
+398 AISSVGSALAGL
-410 EDPAAKVLGLIA
+410 EDPAAKVLGTIA
-422 QGIASVVAG
+422 QAIASVVMG

-441 ELEPWSWI
+441 EIEPWSWI
-449 AFAASATA
+449 AFAAAATA
-457 TMIATVASIK
+457 TMISTVSAIK

-477 DFAGKGS
+477 DFVGSGS

-489 MRPIGSDTIP
+489 MRPVGTDTIP
-499 AMLSPGELV
+499 AMLSPGELI

-518 SNLQAAPALAD
+518 PKLQAAPALAD